1 MTEEGPNKAA
11 QSEATAS
18 NINRPWLIRIVIISA
33 VLLGYGAWS
42 INDAYVN
49 YPERGTTYASWAEWQ
64 YLGKAIDADR
74 SEAPGILRREAAIKE
89 PVEELDR
96 LRTSDV
102 LERNESDLGGGP
114 RQKRAEMEI
123 ARQTWLN
130 ALSVVG
136 KLDPAYTNF
145 FRNPDVEAA
154 SRLMGLEGSS
164 EAETISGLNSTLN
177 PASPRTRFTEL
188 STRWATETPPG
199 PLRSYDI
206 PVNKIQA
213 VLCFAFTGYLLFLF
227 LRVLT
232 RTYRWNP
239 ETKTLT
245 LPSGES
251 IAPADLEDVDKRKW
265 DKFIVFLRI
274 KDSHSKLGG
283 EEIRFDTY
291 RHGRIEDWI
300 LEMEKVAFPDRIEEA
315 EEASAAAEAP
325 ASEGSASDQQVPAG

>member
-11 QSEATAS
+11 QSEATTS

-42 INDAYVN
+42 INDALVK
-49 YPERGTTYASWAEWQ
+49 YPERGTDYASWAEWQ
-64 YLGKAIDADR
+64 YLGKTIDADR
-74 SEAPGILRREAAIKE
+74 SESPGILRREAAIKD

-96 LRTSDV
+96 LRTDDV
-102 LERNESDLGGGP
+102 RERNESDLNGGS
-114 RQKRAEMEI
+114 REKRAEMEI

-130 ALSVVG
+130 ALSMVG

-145 FRNPDVEAA
+145 FRDPDVEAA
-154 SRLMGLEGSS
+154 SRLMSLKGSS
-164 EAETISGLNSTLN
+164 EAETISGLTSTLN
-177 PASPRTRFTEL
+177 PATPRTRFTEL

-283 EEIRFDTY
+283 KEIRFDTY

-300 LEMEKVAFPDRIEEA
+300 LEMEKVAFPDRAEEA
-315 EEASAAAEAP
+315 EEASSTAEATP
-325 ASEGSASDQQVPAG
+325 AEANDKQVQAG